1 MYTVH
6 ILTDRARHVIVL
18 KLLLEHH
25 CYSHKD
31 ISIIIY
37 YNLCKPTDNNPF
49 IDIQCTSLL
58 VD

>member
-1 MYTVH
+1 MCIVH
-6 ILTDRARHVIVL
+6 ILTDRNRHVIVL

-37 YNLCKPTDNNPF
+37 YNLCKTTDDIPS